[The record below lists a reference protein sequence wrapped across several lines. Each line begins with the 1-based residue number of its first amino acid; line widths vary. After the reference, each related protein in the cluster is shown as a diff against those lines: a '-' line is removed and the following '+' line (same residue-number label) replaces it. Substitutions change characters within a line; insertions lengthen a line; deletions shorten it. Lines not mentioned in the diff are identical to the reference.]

1 MTSDRSNITTER
13 EFIHAKHHK
22 GIFLSRKLIK
32 SGLIVSI
39 MTLISRVLGLVRDV
53 VIANVM
59 GAGAMADVFLFANKI
74 PNFFRRLFAEGAF
87 AQAFVPVLSEYHT
100 KDEVNAQNQ
109 YDNKKNNQLSN
120 QDVTLEDSL
129 KETRRLIAQVSG
141 TLGVIITLVTLFG
154 MLASPL
160 FVILFGGGWFVD
172 WLNNGSDSVGGEKFE
187 LAADLLKIT
196 FPYLWFISF
205 TALAGAVL
213 NTMGRFAVAA
223 FTPVLLNIAIILMAI
238 YGADYTQSPAH
249 ALAWGVFLGGL
260 VQFLFQMPFLYKAGV
275 LVKPCWSWHSN
286 GVIKIRKLIIPALF
300 GVSVTQINLLLDTLI
315 ASFLITGSISWLYY
329 ADRLLEFPLGLF
341 GIGIA
346 TVVLPSLAKLHS
358 KNDPKQ
364 FTATLDW
371 GIKVISLFGWPALAG
386 LMVLAQPIIMVLFMR
401 GEFSQTDVIQVSM
414 ALFAYLSG
422 LLSFMFIKVL
432 APGYYARQDTKTPVK
447 IGIKAMVANMAF
459 NLMLAPFFGYVGLAI
474 ATTLSATLNAWL
486 LYRGL
491 KQAQIYHLSSHTK
504 VFIGK
509 LMLAASVMALV
520 VYQLSPDFDAW
531 LSMLF
536 FKQILQLAFCIGAGC
551 ASYFLVIFLLGVRFS
566 DFTVK
571 S

>member
-1 MTSDRSNITTER
+1 
-13 EFIHAKHHK
+13 
-22 GIFLSRKLIK
+22 LSKKLIK
-32 SGLIVSI
+32 SGLIVSA

-59 GAGAMADVFLFANKI
+59 GAGVMADVFLFANKI

-100 KDEVNAQNQ
+100 RDEKTALINR
-109 YDNKKNNQLSN
+109 DNNKNVIEEEQ
-120 QDVTLEDSL
+120 VISL
-129 KETRRLIAQVSG
+129 DETRRLIAQVSG
-141 TLGVIITLVTLFG
+141 TLGVVITLVTLFG

-160 FVILFGGGWFVD
+160 FVMLFGGGWFLD
-172 WLNNGSDSVGGEKFE
+172 WLNNGSTSVGGEKFE
-187 LAADLLKIT
+187 LAASLLKIT

-213 NTMGRFAVAA
+213 NTLGQFAVAA
-223 FTPVLLNIAIILMAI
+223 FTPVLLNIAIIIMAI
-238 YGADYTQSPAH
+238 YGAEYTQSPAY

-260 VQFLFQMPFLYKAGV
+260 IQFLFQIPFLFKANV
-275 LVKPCWSWHSN
+275 LVKPCWSWHSQ
-286 GVIKIRKLIIPALF
+286 GVTKIRKLIVPALF

-346 TVVLPSLAKLHS
+346 TVVLPSLSKLHS

-364 FTATLDW
+364 FSATLDW

-401 GEFSQTDVIQVSM
+401 GEFSQTDVLQVSM

-447 IGIKAMVANMAF
+447 IGIKAMVANMVF

-474 ATTLSATLNAWL
+474 ATTMSATLNAWM

-491 KQAQIYHLSSHTK
+491 KQANIYHISINTK
-504 VFIGK
+504 IFIGK
-509 LMLAASVMALV
+509 LMLAASVMAAV
-520 VYQLSPDFDAW
+520 VYQLSADFKVW
-531 LSMLF
+531 LSMAFLE
-536 FKQILQLAFCIGAGC
+536 QIFQLVLCISVGC
-551 ASYFLVIFLLGVRFS
+551 LTYFIMIFLLGIRLG
-566 DFTVK
+566 DFKVK
-571 S
+571 N

>member
-1 MTSDRSNITTER
+1 MS
-13 EFIHAKHHK
+13 K
-22 GIFLSRKLIK
+22 KLIK
-32 SGLIVSI
+32 SGAIVSF
-39 MTLISRVLGLVRDV
+39 MTLVSRVLGLVRDV
-53 VIANVM
+53 VIANLM

-87 AQAFVPVLSEYHT
+87 AQAFVPVLSEFHSL
-100 KDEVNAQNQ
+100 DEKNSV
-109 YDNKKNNQLSN
+109 KNNTNNDNRALAN
-120 QDVTLEDSL
+120 PDVSL
-129 KETRRLIAQVSG
+129 DETRLLIAQVSG

-160 FVILFGGGWFVD
+160 FVILFGGGWFVE

-187 LAADLLKIT
+187 LAASLLKIT

-213 NTMGRFAVAA
+213 NTMGKFAVAA
-223 FTPVLLNIAIILMAI
+223 FTPVLLNIVIILMAI
-238 YGADYTQSPAH
+238 YGAEYTDSPAY

-260 VQFLFQMPFLYKAGV
+260 IQFLFQIPFLYKTGV
-275 LVKPCWSWHSN
+275 LVKPCWSWHSK
-286 GVIKIRKLIIPALF
+286 GVTKIRKLIVPALF

-346 TVVLPSLAKLHS
+346 TVVLPSLSKLHS
-358 KNDPKQ
+358 NNDPKQ
-364 FTATLDW
+364 FSATLDW
-371 GIKVISLFGWPALAG
+371 GIKVISFFGWPALAG

-401 GEFSQTDVIQVSM
+401 GEFSQTDVLQVSM

-422 LLSFMFIKVL
+422 LLSFMFIKIL

-459 NLMLAPFFGYVGLAI
+459 NLMLAPFFGFVGLAI
-474 ATTLSATLNAWL
+474 ATTLSATLNAWM

-491 KQAQIYHLSSHTK
+491 KQAKVYHLSKSTK
-504 VFIGK
+504 IFIGK
-509 LMLAASVMALV
+509 LIFSASVMALV
-520 VYQLSPDFDAW
+520 VYQLSSDFNVW
-531 LSMLF
+531 LNMSF
-536 FKQILQLAFCIGAGC
+536 FEQVSQLVLCISAGC
-551 ASYFLVIFLLGVRFS
+551 LSYFIMIFVLGVRFK
-566 DFTVK
+566 DFKVE

>member
-1 MTSDRSNITTER
+1 MS
-13 EFIHAKHHK
+13 K
-22 GIFLSRKLIK
+22 KLIK
-32 SGLIVSI
+32 SGLIVSV

-59 GAGAMADVFLFANKI
+59 GAGVMADVFLFANKI

-100 KDEVNAQNQ
+100 KDEKNAEE
-109 YDNKKNNQLSN
+109 KAKANNDI
-120 QDVTLEDSL
+120 DVDHDVYLD
-129 KETRRLIAQVSG
+129 ETRRLIAQVSG

-172 WLNNGSDSVGGEKFE
+172 WFTNGPDSVGGEKFE
-187 LAADLLKIT
+187 LAASLLKIT

-223 FTPVLLNIAIILMAI
+223 FTPVLLNIAIILMAV
-238 YGADYTQSPAH
+238 YGGEYTESPAYT
-249 ALAWGVFLGGL
+249 LAWGVFFGGL
-260 VQFLFQMPFLYKAGV
+260 IQFLFQLPFLYKAGV
-275 LVKPCWSWHSN
+275 LVKPCWSWHSK
-286 GVIKIRKLIIPALF
+286 GVTKIRKLIVPALF

-346 TVVLPSLAKLHS
+346 TVILPSLAKLHS
-358 KNDPKQ
+358 KNSPTE

-386 LMVLAQPIIMVLFMR
+386 LMVLAQPIIMILFMR
-401 GEFSQTDVIQVSM
+401 GEFSQDTVLQVSY

-447 IGIKAMVANMAF
+447 IGIIAMVSNMAF
-459 NLMLAPFFGYVGLAI
+459 NLMLAPFFGYVGLAV
-474 ATTLSATLNAWL
+474 ATTMSATLNAWL

-491 KQAQIYHLSSHTK
+491 KGAGVYHLSKSTK
-504 VFIGK
+504 FFIGK
-509 LMLAASVMALV
+509 LVLSAVVMALV
-520 VYQLSPDFDAW
+520 VYQLSSDFDVW
-531 LSMLF
+531 LAMSF
-536 FKQILQLAFCIGAGC
+536 TEQVLQLFMCIGGGC
-551 ASYFLVIFLLGVRFS
+551 LSYFIMIALLGIRLA
-566 DFTVK
+566 DFKVK
-571 S
+571 N

>member
-1 MTSDRSNITTER
+1 
-13 EFIHAKHHK
+13 
-22 GIFLSRKLIK
+22 LSKKLIK
-32 SGLIVSI
+32 SGLIVSV

-59 GAGAMADVFLFANKI
+59 GAGIMADVFLFANKI

-100 KDEVNAQNQ
+100 KDEANAENGKELALRDSSGSSPE
-109 YDNKKNNQLSN
+109 DN
-120 QDVTLEDSL
+120 LE
-129 KETRRLIAQVSG
+129 ETRRLIAQVSG

-160 FVILFGGGWFVD
+160 FVILFGGGWFVE
-172 WLNNGSDSVGGEKFE
+172 WFTHGPESVGGEKFE
-187 LAADLLKIT
+187 LATNLLKIT

-205 TALAGAVL
+205 TAFAGAIL

-249 ALAWGVFLGGL
+249 ALAWGVFLGGFI
-260 VQFLFQMPFLYKAGV
+260 QFVFQIPFLYKANV
-275 LVKPCWSWHSN
+275 LVKPRWAWHSR
-286 GVIKIRKLIIPALF
+286 GVTKIRKLIVPALF

-346 TVVLPSLAKLHS
+346 TVVLPSLSKLHS
-358 KNDPKQ
+358 KNDPQQ

-401 GEFSQTDVIQVSM
+401 GEFSQHDVLQVSM

-447 IGIKAMVANMAF
+447 IGIKAMAANMAF
-459 NLMLAPFFGYVGLAI
+459 NLALAPFFGYVGLAI
-474 ATTLSATLNAWL
+474 ATTMSATLNAWL

-491 KQAQIYHLSSHTK
+491 KQAQVYHLSKNTK
-504 VFIGK
+504 IFIGK
-509 LMLAASVMALV
+509 LILAASVMALV
-520 VYQLSPDFDAW
+520 VYQLSPDFDVW
-531 LSMLF
+531 LSMAF
-536 FKQILQLAFCIGAGC
+536 FEQTLQLILCISAGC
-551 ASYFLVIFLLGVRFS
+551 LSYFLMIVLLGVRLN
-566 DFTVK
+566 DFKVK

>member
-1 MTSDRSNITTER
+1 MS
-13 EFIHAKHHK
+13 K
-22 GIFLSRKLIK
+22 KLIK
-32 SGLIVSI
+32 SGLIVSA

-59 GAGAMADVFLFANKI
+59 GAGVMADVFLFANKI

-100 KDEVNAQNQ
+100 RDEKIALINR
-109 YDNKKNNQLSN
+109 DNNKNVIEEEQ
-120 QDVTLEDSL
+120 VISL
-129 KETRRLIAQVSG
+129 DETRRLIAQVSG
-141 TLGVIITLVTLFG
+141 TLGVVITLVTLFG

-160 FVILFGGGWFVD
+160 FVMLFGGGWFLD
-172 WLNNGSDSVGGEKFE
+172 WLNNGSTSVGGEKFE
-187 LAADLLKIT
+187 LAASLLKIT

-213 NTMGRFAVAA
+213 NTLGQFAVAA
-223 FTPVLLNIAIILMAI
+223 FTPVLLNIAIIIMAI
-238 YGADYTQSPAH
+238 YGAEYTQSPAY

-260 VQFLFQMPFLYKAGV
+260 IQFLFQIPFLFKANV
-275 LVKPCWSWHSN
+275 LVKPCWSWHSQ
-286 GVIKIRKLIIPALF
+286 GVTKIRKLIVPALF

-346 TVVLPSLAKLHS
+346 TVVLPSLSKLHS

-364 FTATLDW
+364 FSATLDW

-401 GEFSQTDVIQVSM
+401 GEFSQTDVLQVSM

-447 IGIKAMVANMAF
+447 IGIKAMVANMVF

-474 ATTLSATLNAWL
+474 ATTMSATLNAWM

-491 KQAQIYHLSSHTK
+491 KQANIYHISINTK
-504 VFIGK
+504 IFIGK
-509 LMLAASVMALV
+509 LMLAASVMAAV
-520 VYQLSPDFDAW
+520 VYQLSADFKVW
-531 LSMLF
+531 LSMAFLE
-536 FKQILQLAFCIGAGC
+536 QIFQLVLCISVGC
-551 ASYFLVIFLLGVRFS
+551 LTYFIMIFLLGIRLG
-566 DFTVK
+566 DFKVK

>member
-1 MTSDRSNITTER
+1 
-13 EFIHAKHHK
+13 
-22 GIFLSRKLIK
+22 
-32 SGLIVSI
+32 

-59 GAGAMADVFLFANKI
+59 GAGVMADVFLFANKI

-100 KDEVNAQNQ
+100 RDEKSALIHTDKDN
-109 YDNKKNNQLSN
+109 NKNVIEEEQ
-120 QDVTLEDSL
+120 VISL
-129 KETRRLIAQVSG
+129 DETRRLIAQVSG
-141 TLGVIITLVTLFG
+141 TLGVVITLVTLFG

-160 FVILFGGGWFVD
+160 FVMLFGGGWFLD
-172 WLNNGSDSVGGEKFE
+172 WLNNGSTSVGGEKFE
-187 LAADLLKIT
+187 LAASLLKIT

-213 NTMGRFAVAA
+213 NTLGQFAVAA

-238 YGADYTQSPAH
+238 YGAEYTQSPAY

-260 VQFLFQMPFLYKAGV
+260 IQFLFQIPFLFKANV
-275 LVKPCWSWHSN
+275 LVKPCWSWHSQ
-286 GVIKIRKLIIPALF
+286 GVTKIRKLIVPALF

-346 TVVLPSLAKLHS
+346 TVVLPSLSKLHS

-364 FTATLDW
+364 FSATLDW

-401 GEFSQTDVIQVSM
+401 GEFSQTDVLQVSM

-447 IGIKAMVANMAF
+447 IGIKAMVANMIF

-474 ATTLSATLNAWL
+474 ATTMSATLNAWM

-491 KQAQIYHLSSHTK
+491 KQANIYHISTNTK
-504 VFIGK
+504 IFIGK
-509 LMLAASVMALV
+509 LMFAAGVMAAV
-520 VYQLSPDFDAW
+520 VYQLSADFNVW
-531 LSMLF
+531 LSMAFLE
-536 FKQILQLAFCIGAGC
+536 QIFQLVLCISVGC
-551 ASYFLVIFLLGVRFS
+551 LSYFIMIFLLGIRLG
-566 DFTVK
+566 DFKVK

>member
-1 MTSDRSNITTER
+1 
-13 EFIHAKHHK
+13 
-22 GIFLSRKLIK
+22 LSKKLIK
-32 SGLIVSI
+32 SGLIVSV
-39 MTLISRVLGLVRDV
+39 MTLVSRVLGLVRDV

-59 GAGAMADVFLFANKI
+59 GAGVMADVFLFANKI

-100 KDEVNAQNQ
+100 KDEKNAEAKEKANKDLIN
-109 YDNKKNNQLSN
+109 YDDKVKH
-120 QDVTLEDSL
+120 DVSL
-129 KETRRLIAQVSG
+129 DETRRLIAQVSG

-172 WLNNGSDSVGGEKFE
+172 WFNNGPESVGGEKFE
-187 LAADLLKIT
+187 LAASLLKIT

-223 FTPVLLNIAIILMAI
+223 FTPVLLNIAIILMAV
-238 YGADYTQSPAH
+238 YGAEYTQSPAY
-249 ALAWGVFLGGL
+249 ALAWGVFFGGL
-260 VQFLFQMPFLYKAGV
+260 IQFLFQIPFLYKAGV
-275 LVKPCWSWHSN
+275 LVKPCWSWHSK
-286 GVIKIRKLIIPALF
+286 GVTKIRKLIVPALF

-346 TVVLPSLAKLHS
+346 TVILPSLAKLHS
-358 KNDPKQ
+358 KNSPTE
-364 FTATLDW
+364 FTSTLDW

-386 LMVLAQPIIMVLFMR
+386 LMVLAQPIIMILFMR
-401 GEFSQTDVIQVSM
+401 GEFSQDTVLQVSY

-447 IGIKAMVANMAF
+447 IGIIAMVANMAF

-474 ATTLSATLNAWL
+474 ATTMSATLNAWL

-491 KQAQIYHLSSHTK
+491 KEAGVYHLSKSTK
-504 VFIGK
+504 MFIGK
-509 LMLAASVMALV
+509 LVLSAAVMALV
-520 VYQLSPDFDAW
+520 VYQLS
-531 LSMLF
+531 
-536 FKQILQLAFCIGAGC
+536 
-551 ASYFLVIFLLGVRFS
+551 S
-566 DFTVK
+566 DFTVWLAMSFTEQVLQLLMCIGGGCLSYFIMIALLGIRLGDFK
-571 S
+571 VKN

>member
-1 MTSDRSNITTER
+1 
-13 EFIHAKHHK
+13 
-22 GIFLSRKLIK
+22 LSKKLIK
-32 SGLIVSI
+32 SGIIVSA
-39 MTLISRVLGLVRDV
+39 MTLVSRVLGLVRDV
-53 VIANVM
+53 VIANIM

-100 KDEVNAQNQ
+100 KDEINAESRGHV
-109 YDNKKNNQLSN
+109 DNNGKL
-120 QDVTLEDSL
+120 DVSL
-129 KETRRLIAQVSG
+129 DETRRLIAQVSG
-141 TLGVIITLVTLFG
+141 TLGVIITLVTFFG

-172 WLNNGSDSVGGEKFE
+172 WFHNGPESVGGEKFE
-187 LAADLLKIT
+187 LASSLLKIT

-223 FTPVLLNIAIILMAI
+223 FTPVLLNIAIILMAV
-238 YGADYTQSPAH
+238 YGAEYTQSPAY
-249 ALAWGVFLGGL
+249 ALAWGVFFGGL
-260 VQFLFQMPFLYKAGV
+260 IQFVFQIPFLYKAGV
-275 LVKPCWSWHSN
+275 LVKPCWSWHSK
-286 GVIKIRKLIIPALF
+286 GVTKIRKLIIPALF

-346 TVVLPSLAKLHS
+346 TVILPSLAKLHS
-358 KNDPKQ
+358 KNSNTE

-371 GIKVISLFGWPALAG
+371 GIKIISLFGWPALAG

-401 GEFSQTDVIQVSM
+401 GEFSQETVIQVSY

-447 IGIKAMVANMAF
+447 IGIIAMVSNMAF
-459 NLMLAPFFGYVGLAI
+459 NLMLAPFFGFVGLAI
-474 ATTLSATLNAWL
+474 ATTMSATLNAWL

-491 KQAQIYHLSSHTK
+491 KQAGVYYLSKSTK

-509 LMLAASVMALV
+509 LVLSALVMALV
-520 VYQLSPDFDAW
+520 VYQLSNDFDVW
-531 LSMLF
+531 LAMSF
-536 FKQILQLAFCIGAGC
+536 TEQVQQLIVCIGGGC
-551 ASYFLVIFLLGVRFS
+551 LSYFVMIALLGVRLG
-566 DFTVK
+566 DFKVK
-571 S
+571 N

>member
-1 MTSDRSNITTER
+1 MSE
-13 EFIHAKHHK
+13 
-22 GIFLSRKLIK
+22 KLIR
-32 SGLIVSI
+32 SGLIVSA

-59 GAGAMADVFLFANKI
+59 GAGVMADVFLFANKI

-100 KDEVNAQNQ
+100 RDEKSALIHTDKDN
-109 YDNKKNNQLSN
+109 NKNVIEEEQ
-120 QDVTLEDSL
+120 VISL
-129 KETRRLIAQVSG
+129 DETRRLIAQVSG
-141 TLGVIITLVTLFG
+141 TLGVVITLVTLFG

-160 FVILFGGGWFVD
+160 FVMLFGGGWFLD
-172 WLNNGSDSVGGEKFE
+172 WLNNGSTSVGGEKFE
-187 LAADLLKIT
+187 LAASLLKIT

-213 NTMGRFAVAA
+213 NTLGQFAVAA

-238 YGADYTQSPAH
+238 YGAEYTQSPAY

-260 VQFLFQMPFLYKAGV
+260 IQFLFQIPFLFKANV
-275 LVKPCWSWHSN
+275 LVKPCWSWHSQ
-286 GVIKIRKLIIPALF
+286 GVTKIRKLIVPALF

-346 TVVLPSLAKLHS
+346 TVVLPSLSKLHS

-364 FTATLDW
+364 FSATLDW

-401 GEFSQTDVIQVSM
+401 GEFSQTDVLQVSM

-447 IGIKAMVANMAF
+447 IGIKAMVANMIF

-474 ATTLSATLNAWL
+474 ATTMSATLNAWM

-491 KQAQIYHLSSHTK
+491 KQANIYHISTNTK
-504 VFIGK
+504 IFIGK
-509 LMLAASVMALV
+509 LMFAAGVMAAV
-520 VYQLSPDFDAW
+520 VYQLSADFNVW
-531 LSMLF
+531 LSMAFLE
-536 FKQILQLAFCIGAGC
+536 QIFQLVLCISVGC
-551 ASYFLVIFLLGVRFS
+551 LSYFIMIFLLGIRLG
-566 DFTVK
+566 DFKVK

>member
-1 MTSDRSNITTER
+1 MS
-13 EFIHAKHHK
+13 K
-22 GIFLSRKLIK
+22 KLIK
-32 SGLIVSI
+32 SGLIVSM

-53 VIANVM
+53 VIANLM
-59 GAGAMADVFLFANKI
+59 GAGVMADVFFFANKI

-100 KDEVNAQNQ
+100 KDEANASA
-109 YDNKKNNQLSN
+109 DEKVAL
-120 QDVTLEDSL
+120 D
-129 KETRRLIAQVSG
+129 ETRRLIAQVSG

-172 WLNNGSDSVGGEKFE
+172 WLNNGATSDGGEKFE
-187 LAADLLKIT
+187 LAASLLKIT

-205 TALAGAVL
+205 TALAGAAL

-223 FTPVLLNIAIILMAI
+223 FTPVLLNIAIILMAV
-238 YGADYTQSPAH
+238 YGAQYTQSPAY
-249 ALAWGVFLGGL
+249 ALAWGVFFGGL
-260 VQFLFQMPFLYKAGV
+260 IQFLFQIPFLYKAGV

-286 GVIKIRKLIIPALF
+286 GVSKIRKLIVPALF

-329 ADRLLEFPLGLF
+329 ANRLLEFPLGLF

-346 TVVLPSLAKLHS
+346 TVVLPSLSKLHS

-364 FTATLDW
+364 FAATLDW

-401 GEFSQTDVIQVSM
+401 GEFTKVEVLQVSM
-414 ALFAYLSG
+414 ALFAYLAG

-447 IGIKAMVANMAF
+447 IGIKAMVANMVF
-459 NLMLAPFFGYVGLAI
+459 NLLLAPFFGYVGLAI

-491 KQAQIYHLSSHTK
+491 KQAQVYHLPKNTQ
-504 VFIGK
+504 VFIAK
-509 LMLAASVMALV
+509 LMLGASVMALV
-520 VYQLSPDFDAW
+520 VYQLSYDFEIW
-531 LSMLF
+531 LSMAVF
-536 FKQILQLAFCIGAGC
+536 EQISRLVMCIAAGGL
-551 ASYFLVIFLLGVRFS
+551 SYFLMIFLLGVRLN
-566 DFTVK
+566 DFKVK
-571 S
+571 N